1 MMSNELQDV
10 VLKRSREL
18 CDHGQ
23 SLLLKAR
30 RDLRRAYLVMGFA
43 VVLLLVNISFVFMW
57 VMS

>member
-1 MMSNELQDV
+1 MSNELQDA
-10 VLKRSREL
+10 VLKQSREL
-18 CDHGQ
+18 CDRGQ

-43 VVLLLVNISFVFMW
+43 VVLLVVDISFIFMS